1 MEHMNKV
8 VVNTMVKRDIKE
20 KQLTESEDTH
30 KNLHMKQQ
38 YVKLDNLFTKIN
50 NQVCV
55 MMKSPR

>member
-1 MEHMNKV
+1 MNKV